1 MPEWLRGRTANPL
14 GYALVGSNPIVCE
27 VDSWPSGKA
36 ADCRSADRVFESRWV
51 LYGDV
56 DQLVDRSLCMREV
69 GGSKPSISKS
79 ILLPDRSYL
88 LVFRIYLNYLL

>member
-1 MPEWLRGRTANPL
+1 MPEGSRGRTANPL
-14 GYALVGSNPIVCE
+14 GYARVGSIPIVCE

-56 DQLVDRSLCMREV
+56 AQSVERLLCMQEA
-69 GGSKPSISKS
+69 GGSKPPISNLFFYEYTV
-79 ILLPDRSYL
+79 LLCR
-88 LVFRIYLNYLL
+88 